1 MWKRLSGPAL
11 IFLIG
16 TFTLTATTVAQDRF
30 ADNDPD
36 WWHRVAIQAVANV
49 GSADTEIQRMGLE
62 NLIYLTVFYREHLPM
77 DYLLPAVMT
86 AYDQAPNEVNRT
98 LARAALISIGTPRAI
113 AYLHDNGTRRQ
124 EQLARVELIRV
135 LQDQQ
140 AHVNRF

>member
-1 MWKRLSGPAL
+1 
-11 IFLIG
+11 
-16 TFTLTATTVAQDRF
+16 
-30 ADNDPD
+30 
-36 WWHRVAIQAVANV
+36 
-49 GSADTEIQRMGLE
+49 MGLE
-62 NLIYLTVFYREHLPM
+62 NLIYLMVFYREHLPM

-86 AYDQAPNEVNRT
+86 AYDQAPSEVNRT
-98 LARAALISIGTPRAI
+98 LACAALISIGTPTAI